1 MANYTEIV
9 QIIIPSLTIT
19 HDYVST
25 ITLHNPTNLTAT
37 IDRPKISFTAFNTR
51 QKIFFTLT
59 KDILLPAMIVEVVT
73 ENLSVDI
80 MSPNRFLYL
89 SQLLTCPSTIC
100 KEETRTTTTTT
111 TTACF
116 NNWINTSSGAPG
128 VWSVVAYRPGGPVTF
143 YAPGGVTLY
152 YDRSFVGNGLAG
164 ENNIFTELRVGDR
177 VVISSQYYP
186 DDPRLGE
193 YDISRIQRVT
203 SLAGLSTVERD
214 VHHLSCPPSRAD
226 NDPPWYP
233 QLSKVVTMEMVE
245 VARFL
250 GNNDKGI
257 NQADTTG
264 YGQVLTAGAGGI
276 GYSYKIGK
284 YEVTGSQYAAFLN
297 AIAKTD
303 AAYGL
308 YNANMG
314 SDSNSYGYAQISRL
328 GAPGS
333 YTYEVMKNTGQR
345 PITYVSWFDCARF
358 CNWMSNGQPRGDQTT
373 RTTENGAYNLNGA
386 TSGSAIVSNSI
397 NPNPGAG
404 ATYRVPNENEWY
416 KAAYY
421 KGGNSNTAGYWTY
434 PTQSNNQPGTT
445 IGVNPNQVNY
455 ANAFRRAID
464 VGSFSGS
471 ASTYGT
477 FDQGGNVSEWND
489 LDNTVG
495 PTRGIR
501 GGNWADGS
509 AVSSSARYVEDPSYE
524 ASSLGFR
531 IVRYS

>member
-1 MANYTEIV
+1 
-9 QIIIPSLTIT
+9 
-19 HDYVST
+19 
-25 ITLHNPTNLTAT
+25 
-37 IDRPKISFTAFNTR
+37 
-51 QKIFFTLT
+51 
-59 KDILLPAMIVEVVT
+59 MIVEVVT

-100 KEETRTTTTTT
+100 KEETRMTTT
-111 TTACF
+111 
-116 NNWINTSSGAPG
+116 
-128 VWSVVAYRPGGPVTF
+128 
-143 YAPGGVTLY
+143 PGGVP
-152 YDRSFVGNGLAG
+152 
-164 ENNIFTELRVGDR
+164 
-177 VVISSQYYP
+177 VVVDGQ
-186 DDPRLGE
+186 
-193 YDISRIQRVT
+193 
-203 SLAGLSTVERD
+203 
-214 VHHLSCPPSRAD
+214 
-226 NDPPWYP
+226 
-233 QLSKVVTMEMVE
+233 VVTMEMVE
-245 VARFL
+245 VARLL
-250 GNNDKGI
+250 GLANA
-257 NQADTTG
+257 ADTTG
-264 YGQVLTAGAGGI
+264 YGRVVVAPTTGND
-276 GYSYKIGK
+276 GYYYQIGK

-308 YNANMG
+308 YNTNMG
-314 SDSNSYGYAQISRL
+314 SDPSGFGYAQISRS

-333 YTYEVMKNTGQR
+333 YTYAVMYNTGQR

-358 CNWMSNGQPRGDQTT
+358 CNWMSNGQPRGDQTA

-509 AVSSSARYVEDPSYE
+509 AGSSSARNVVNPSDE
-524 ASSLGFR
+524 SPANGFR

>member
-9 QIIIPSLTIT
+9 QIIIPNLTIT

-37 IDRPKISFTAFNTR
+37 IDRPKISFTAFDTR

-100 KEETRTTTTTT
+100 KEETRMTTT
-111 TTACF
+111 
-116 NNWINTSSGAPG
+116 
-128 VWSVVAYRPGGPVTF
+128 
-143 YAPGGVTLY
+143 PGGVP
-152 YDRSFVGNGLAG
+152 
-164 ENNIFTELRVGDR
+164 
-177 VVISSQYYP
+177 VVVDGQ
-186 DDPRLGE
+186 
-193 YDISRIQRVT
+193 
-203 SLAGLSTVERD
+203 
-214 VHHLSCPPSRAD
+214 
-226 NDPPWYP
+226 
-233 QLSKVVTMEMVE
+233 VVTMEMVE
-245 VARFL
+245 VARFVGWYDDAL
-250 GNNDKGI
+250 

-264 YGQVLTAGAGGI
+264 YGQVSTRAVGGT

-308 YNANMG
+308 YNTNMG
-314 SDSNSYGYAQISRL
+314 TDPSGSGYAQISRS
-328 GAPGS
+328 GTSGS
-333 YTYEVMKNTGQR
+333 YAYAVMNNTGQR

-373 RTTENGAYNLNGA
+373 RTTENGAYFVNGA
-386 TSGSAIVSNSI
+386 TSGSAIPSNSI
-397 NPNPGAG
+397 NPNAGAGAG
-404 ATYRVPNENEWY
+404 ATYRVPTENEWY

-455 ANAFRRAID
+455 GNAFRRAID

-471 ASTYGT
+471 ASAYGT
-477 FDQGGNVSEWND
+477 FDQGGNVNEWND

-495 PTRGIR
+495 PTRGYR

-509 AVSSSARYVEDPSYE
+509 AGSSSARNVADPSTE
-524 ASSLGFR
+524 SSSLGFR
-531 IVRYS
+531 IVRYNS